1 MQNARIRKVSK
12 GTLWAALMGFALAAP
27 AGADTLPVQ
36 ADSQVNLTAVAAK
49 GGILTTIS
57 VKNSL
62 PGVAY
67 RGFAKFDLSALPGG
81 LPVTKA
87 TLRLWPNLVTTEGN
101 IDVVAILD
109 PWEEATLTAITA
121 PSLSQPVTDFTVRKA
136 DLKTYVNVDVTELVK
151 DWVTQTIPNHGLALL
166 GQPGNP
172 VNARFDSK
180 ENLQTSHPMELEV
193 MLGLPAGSGDITSI
207 IAGTGLSGG
216 GNLGDVTLAVNPAV
230 IQRRVSGSCAVG
242 SSIRSIDVNGLVT
255 CQAGDMTGVTAG
267 FGLTGGGLAGDVSLA
282 VNTAQV
288 QQRVT
293 GACAVGSSIR
303 SIDAAGGVIC
313 EPDAGIVNHGGNN
326 SLAAT
331 AINATNQ
338 FFCRTGPYTAT
349 AGDRA
354 WVWVTAS
361 CTVPVGRSI
370 TAAVGYNAGAG
381 DITTGTI
388 MPVTNTGGA
397 LGGLPGYLHTSHM
410 NTISLVGGNTYTFA
424 TAIRNPDGTANWA
437 STCYCNTMV
446 QISR

>member
-1 MQNARIRKVSK
+1 
-12 GTLWAALMGFALAAP
+12 MGLALAAP
-27 AGADTLPVQ
+27 AAADTLPVQ

-67 RGFAKFDLSALPGG
+67 RGFARFDLSALPSG
-81 LPVTKA
+81 LPVAKA

-121 PSLSQPVTDFTVRKA
+121 PNLSQPVTDFTVRKA

-193 MLGLPAGSGDITSI
+193 MLGLPPGSGDIT
-207 IAGTGLSGG
+207 GVYPRPGLGLLGG
-216 GNLGDVTLAVNPAV
+216 GNLGDVFLEVDRNV

-242 SSIRSIDVNGLVT
+242 SSIRSIDANGVVT
-255 CQAGDMTGVTAG
+255 CQAGDITGVLPG
-267 FGLTGGGLAGDVSLA
+267 FGLSGGGTAGDVTLA
-282 VNTAQV
+282 ANTAV
-288 QQRVT
+288 LQQRVN
-293 GACAVGSSIR
+293 GACAVGNSIR
-303 SIDAAGGVIC
+303 AIDVAGNVTC
-313 EPDAGIVNHGGNN
+313 EPDAGIVASQSVDAGAG
-326 SLAAT
+326 AT
-331 AINATNQ
+331 IGPVPV
-338 FFCRTGPYTAT
+338 FLCRTSSYTAS

-354 WVWVTAS
+354 SVWVTAS
-361 CTVPVGRSI
+361 CNTPRGAPIATV
-370 TAAVGYNAGAG
+370 VGYR
-381 DITTGTI
+381 TGPADTPSGTW
-388 MPVTNTGGA
+388 MPVTNTGDDS
-397 LGGLPGYLHTSHM
+397 GYM
-410 NTISLVGGNTYTFA
+410 NTSNMLMMPLTAGSTYTFT
-424 TAIRNPDGTANWA
+424 TAVKTPGSGVWS
-437 STCYCNTMV
+437 STCYCTTLV
-446 QISR
+446 QVAR